1 MEKVISHIIKDVGI
15 GNLHD
20 LKEMGS
26 LKAVKLVCKN
36 HSKACV
42 NMLYALESVI
52 RGIDMDKL
60 PETDKKVL
68 KRQYEKMLREMEAPN
83 KVLQRTAKSRR

>member
-15 GNLHD
+15 GNLQD
-20 LKEMGS
+20 LKAMGS
-26 LKAVKLVCKN
+26 LKAVRLICKKQ
-36 HSKACV
+36 SKACV
-42 NMLYALESVI
+42 SMLYALESVI

-60 PETDKKVL
+60 PETDKKEL
-68 KRQYEKMLREMEAPN
+68 KRQYERMLREMAAPN